1 MSIEKPRKPRKSKNL
16 NVNDDN
22 RLLLFA
28 DELKKQYPISNNIYF
43 SLLKQGVSKSWLHA
57 TQSPFWYAVEGWS
70 NILINIL
77 SKLSSSEQRIIILR
91 NLNDEHGNGD
101 IKKCHTYTFTQFL
114 KSTIDTSAPPP
125 HANCVD
131 NFITS
136 IMETQDVVKQLS
148 IVGII
153 EYIYAYLSIEI
164 GICCNKLNIK
174 NEHYKEHTKLDIEH
188 ALDIFRLL
196 QQSFPEKLDD
206 IKQYMKHG
214 ITIFMNLFTQLA
226 DIHDHKIMFSSVIE
240 DSNIEIELLQNLN
253 INNPKI
259 CIIGSAGCTVL
270 HILSKMQEGVN
281 IHIVDSNKEQMYLF
295 YLKMSALEHFAEQP
309 LHYHEFLKGNQI
321 EENINPILDILKKRS
336 VVSYEYWCN
345 KLNYIYD
352 GVISI
357 GYYEHIFKKLNST
370 QRNYE
375 TAFELNSLISQFGGR
390 AKNFSDDKLSSHYEK
405 YMYNNCNEYFLGI
418 FNGDYNIPPSYID
431 NIDSI
436 INNKHK
442 IRYDNA
448 NIMHVLE
455 KNKYDFIDLSNI
467 TDWMSKQ
474 ECDEL
479 IVLCKKALSPNG
491 KLLMRRLNGQ
501 FHIEDLRAFGF
512 DRVVGDKPQP
522 DDRGDE
528 LTANE
533 MIAAKNIYRTNTFG
547 SPDWPFDEPSRGYF
561 DMARAEKERTIA
573 RNIIIGLVRKQKI
586 PIIVDTHDKSGIYS
600 ETCIFEHSSVSTNN
614 ELKEFENTMC
624 ATYPLKDKM
633 FKIQHG
639 SIYLDFFN
647 RIGETIYKDT
657 KDEYGIIESTC
668 ALILRDIPDDNQRY
682 ENVDSLNPRFH
693 KAWYIAD
700 LKVHPKVQGQRKPL
714 ELLSH
719 ISSVCLKRCNK
730 FYGIEMC
737 PIDSLDIS
745 KSRIYKLL
753 TISLGPNVDFTTLN
767 IFQLTYEQIVEFKLD
782 FVYISLENIKDLVLV
797 PDNVRLPVLHA
808 SHKDYVKSG
817 DNYFSYPQV
826 GHIHLLCAVSGS
838 KISNLL
844 SKNIVPSKSWIV
856 HYNMNTDNYDP
867 FWKFLNTS
875 EI

>member
-1 MSIEKPRKPRKSKNL
+1 MSIEKPKKPRIPQRGNPFGIPRKSKNL
-16 NVNDDN
+16 NVNEDN
-22 RLLLFA
+22 GLLLFA
-28 DELKKQYPISNNIYF
+28 DELKKQYPHSNNIYF

-57 TQSPFWYAVEGWS
+57 TQSPFLYAVEGWS
-70 NILINIL
+70 NVLINIL
-77 SKLSSSEQRIIILR
+77 SKLSSSEQRIVILR

-125 HANCVD
+125 RAKCVD

-164 GICCNKLNIK
+164 GICCSKLNIK

-196 QQSFPEKLDD
+196 QKSFPERLDD
-206 IKQYMKHG
+206 IKQYMTHG
-214 ITIFMNLFTQLA
+214 ITIFMDLFTQMA
-226 DIHDHKIMFSSVIE
+226 DIHDHKIFFSSVIE
-240 DSNIEIELLQNLN
+240 DSNIEIDILQNLN
-253 INNPKI
+253 INNPRI

-270 HILSKMQEGVN
+270 HIMSKIQGEFN

-295 YLKMSALEHFAEQP
+295 YLKLSALEHFSEQP
-309 LHYHEFLKGNQI
+309 LIYHEFLKGKQV
-321 EENINPILDILKKRS
+321 EENIKSILNILQKNCE
-336 VVSYEYWCN
+336 VSHQYWCQ
-345 KLNYIYD
+345 KLNNVYD
-352 GVISI
+352 GVISM
-357 GYYEHIFKKLNST
+357 GYYEHIFKKLNPPKGLPLSGGSI
-370 QRNYE
+370 RNFE
-375 TAFELNSLISQFGGR
+375 TAFEMKSLINQFGKR

-405 YMYNNCNEYFLGI
+405 YMYKNCNDYFLGI
-418 FNGDYNIPPSYID
+418 FNGDYNIPPSYIY

-436 INNKHK
+436 INNKPK

-448 NIMHVLE
+448 NIVHILE
-455 KNKYDFIDLSNI
+455 KNQYDFIDLSNI

-501 FHIEDLRAFGF
+501 FHIDDLRAFGF
-512 DRVVGDKPQP
+512 DRVVSQP
-522 DDRGDE
+522 DDMSMQ

-533 MIAAKNIYRTNTFG
+533 MKAAKNIYRTNTFG

-561 DMARAEKERTIA
+561 DMEDAENKRTIA
-573 RNIIIGLVRKQKI
+573 RNIIIGLVRKQQI
-586 PIIVDTHDKSGIYS
+586 PIVDKSGIYS
-600 ETCIFEHSSVSTNN
+600 ETCIFGHSSVSTNN
-614 ELKEFENTMC
+614 ELKVFENTMC

-639 SIYLDFFN
+639 SIYLEFFN

-668 ALILRDIPDDNQRY
+668 ALILRDIPND
-682 ENVDSLNPRFH
+682 

-719 ISSVCLKRCNK
+719 ISSVCLKRCSK
-730 FYGIEMC
+730 LYGIEMC
-737 PIDSLDIS
+737 PKSDSDIS
-745 KSRIYKLL
+745 QSRIYKLL
-753 TISLGPNVDFTTLN
+753 TISLGSNIDFTTLH
-767 IFQLTYEQIVEFKLD
+767 IFQLTYEQMVEFELD
-782 FVYISLENIKDLVLV
+782 LVYISLENIKGLVLV
-797 PDNVRLPVLHA
+797 PENVRLPVLHA
-808 SHKDYVKSG
+808 SPKQYVKSG
-817 DNYFSYPQV
+817 DKYFSYPQV
-826 GHIHLLCAVSGS
+826 GHIHMLCAVSGS

-844 SKNIVPSKSWIV
+844 SKNMVPSKAWIV
-856 HYNMNTDNYDP
+856 HYNMHTENYDP